1 MDTFLT
7 HMQMPWSTL
16 IFDNPMLIFSSKMSW
31 TKWSFWRTYGFYI
44 TSTHHSSLL
53 IDSYIR
59 RTKKKHRSFFKNRIN
74 SVKCPF
80 FFNATPFTLPL
91 PCNQGGKKVM
101 LSHSVSLSA
110 AVTGRRNQRP
120 SFALSF
126 ARSYSFIHS
135 FLFLILYFGGAWVS
149 PALNGI
155 IIHLLRKVIIMYYH
169 HCFFKIIIV
178 FHQLLNCS
186 HKL

>member
-44 TSTHHSSLL
+44 TSPHHSSLL

-80 FFNATPFTLPL
+80 FLMPL
-91 PCNQGGKKVM
+91 HSHCLSRVIKGGKKSCYHT
-101 LSHSVSLSA
+101 LSVSPLPWRDGRIKGLLSL
-110 AVTGRRNQRP
+110 
-120 SFALSF
+120 FLSLGVI
-126 ARSYSFIHS
+126 RSFILFCFS
-135 FLFLILYFGGAWVS
+135 FFTSEVRGY
-149 PALNGI
+149 
-155 IIHLLRKVIIMYYH
+155 R
-169 HCFFKIIIV
+169 
-178 FHQLLNCS
+178 QR
-186 HKL
+186 